1 MVAGIKGVVFM
12 HVSASREVVAA
23 TVDDPSHIILFDH
36 MSGEEIGRIDL
47 PDVRMVRRRTGPD
60 GRASFVAC

>member
-23 TVDDPSHIILFDH
+23 TVDDPSHIILFDPL
-36 MSGEEIGRIDL
+36 SGEEIGRIDL
-47 PDVRMVRRRTGPD
+47 PDVRMVRRLAP
-60 GRASFVAC
+60 